1 MSHRT
6 RYALAVTA
14 PLNLRTG
21 AAILETAAHLLAE
34 HDASMS
40 EIAAAAGVGRAT
52 LYRHYP
58 TREALLA
65 ALAAQALDEIAAR
78 IADAGLEHAPVPEA
92 IERLARVLLTV
103 ADRYVVLV
111 RERVK
116 PDEDEA
122 DERLG
127 KPLHALFERGAARAS
142 CAPTSRPRRSSRSS
156 RAASPAR
163 STRNLQRELGIDQTA
178 ATLTSFFLD
187 GARAR

>member
-1 MSHRT
+1 M
-6 RYALAVTA
+6 TA
-14 PLNLRTG
+14 PPNLKTG

-65 ALAAQALDEIAAR
+65 ALAAQALDELADR
-78 IADAGLEHAPVPEA
+78 IGNASLENTTVPEA

-116 PDEDEA
+116 PNSEDA
-122 DERLG
+122 YERVG
-127 KPLHALFERGAARAS
+127 QPMRTLFERGAREGILRTDLTPDAQIQLFAS
-142 CAPTSRPRRSSRSS
+142 NITNALHT
-156 RAASPAR
+156 
-163 STRNLQRELGIDQTA
+163 NLHRELGIDQTA
-178 ATLTSFFLD
+178 AILTSYFLN
-187 GARAR
+187 GARTQQHS

>member
-1 MSHRT
+1 
-6 RYALAVTA
+6 VTA

-52 LYRHYP
+52 LYRYYP
-58 TREALLA
+58 TRDALLA
-65 ALAAQALDEIAAR
+65 ALAAQALDEIAER
-78 IADAGLEHAPVPEA
+78 VADAALEQATVAEG

-116 PDEDEA
+116 PDKDDS

-127 KPLHALFERGAARAS
+127 RPLRDLFERGIREGVLRADLT
-142 CAPTSRPRRSSRSS
+142 AEAQLQLFTSSITG
-156 RAASPAR
+156 ALHN
-163 STRNLQRELGIDQTA
+163 NLQRELGIEQTA
-178 ATLTSFFLD
+178 ATVTSFFLD
-187 GARAR
+187 GARSGREGSER

>member
-1 MSHRT
+1 
-6 RYALAVTA
+6 VTA

-65 ALAAQALDEIAAR
+65 ALAAQALDEIADR

-116 PDEDEA
+116 PDEDDA
-122 DERLG
+122 HERLG
-127 KPLHALFERGAARAS
+127 KPLHALFERGVREGVLRSDLPPEAQLQIFAS
-142 CAPTSRPRRSSRSS
+142 SITGALH
-156 RAASPAR
+156 A
-163 STRNLQRELGIDQTA
+163 NLQRELGIDQTA

-187 GARAR
+187 GARSRPGS

>member
-1 MSHRT
+1 M
-6 RYALAVTA
+6 TA

-65 ALAAQALDEIAAR
+65 ALAAQALDESPTHRRRRASSTRPSPKGSSASP
-78 IADAGLEHAPVPEA
+78 G
-92 IERLARVLLTV
+92 VLLTV

-116 PDEDEA
+116 PDRTTA
-122 DERLG
+122 TSASASRSR
-127 KPLHALFERGAARAS
+127 PLRAR
-142 CAPTSRPRRSSRSS
+142 RPRRRPP
-156 RAASPAR
+156 RRPH
-163 STRNLQRELGIDQTA
+163 G
-178 ATLTSFFLD
+178 
-187 GARAR
+187 